1 MRRQTEQQTSAA
13 PHHRPFPLRLV
24 FPLIFVALYLSHA
37 SLLRLPYYWDEA
49 GYYIPAA
56 YDLFRTGTLIPYST
70 LTNAHPPL
78 PALYLA
84 LWWKLSGFAPATTR
98 FAELLIASFALLGVY
113 RLALR
118 VTGQLS
124 IAVATTLLTALY
136 PVWFAQSTLAHA
148 DLMAAA
154 FTVWG
159 LAFYAARPLNEPDE
173 GQTSSSM
180 PFAAVCFALA
190 ALSKETA
197 IVTPVALALYELS
210 RWRRPP
216 SLERAAVLLT
226 SLLPL
231 CGWYL
236 YHWRRTGHIFGNPE
250 YLRYNATSTLAP
262 MRVAAALLHRALHLT
277 AHMNLFVPVLCAFAS
292 LLLVPRAL
300 AGGAIRPALAR
311 GAWLPLAYAVVT
323 NWLVFSVLGGALLTR
338 YLLPLYPLVLLLC
351 VATFWRRVPAW
362 GGLVALSGFAF
373 VLGLFFNPPYRF
385 APEDNLTYADAIQL
399 DRHAIHQV
407 VVRYPHQTVLTAW
420 PVSDEL
426 TRPELGYMKT
436 AIPVVTIN
444 DFSAPEIARAAAVR
458 DNFSVGLIFSTK
470 YDPPHL
476 PFLLGHRSEA
486 LDRQYFG
493 FHQDLSP
500 EAIARLLGGT
510 VVWREERE
518 GLWAAVV
525 HFDRPQQASLH

>member
-1 MRRQTEQQTSAA
+1 M
-13 PHHRPFPLRLV
+13 

-37 SLLRLPYYWDEA
+37 ALLHLPYYWDEA

-84 LWWKLSGFAPATTR
+84 LWWRLSGFAPVTTR
-98 FAELLIASFALLGVY
+98 LAELLVASFALLGVY

-118 VTGQLS
+118 VSGQTL
-124 IAVATTLLTALY
+124 IAAGTTLLTAIY

-154 FTVWG
+154 FTLWG
-159 LAFYAARPLNEPDE
+159 LAFYLPRLEDQP
-173 GQTSSSM
+173 QSSGSQ
-180 PFAAVCFALA
+180 PAAAVLCFALA

-197 IVTPVALALYELS
+197 IVTPVALAVYEIS
-210 RWRRPP
+210 RSRIARFIQ
-216 SLERAAVLLT
+216 RAAALFA
-226 SLLPL
+226 SSLPL

-236 YHWRRTGHIFGNPE
+236 YHWKRTGHVFGNPE

-262 MRVAAALLHRALHLT
+262 LRIAAALLHRALHLT
-277 AHMNLFVPVLCAFAS
+277 AHMNLFVPVLCACAS
-292 LLLVPRAL
+292 LLLVPRN
-300 AGGAIRPALAR
+300 GAEGRQPPALPR
-311 GAWLPLAYAVVT
+311 NAWLPLAWVVGA

-338 YLLPLYPLVLLLC
+338 YLLPLYPLVLLVC

-362 GGLVALSGFAF
+362 GGLVALSAFAF

-385 APEDNLTYADAIQL
+385 APEDNLTYSDAIQL

-407 VVRYPHQTVLTAW
+407 VTSFPHQTVLTAW

-436 AIPVVTIN
+436 AVPVVTID
-444 DFSAPEIARAAAVR
+444 DFSAAEITRAAAVR
-458 DNFSVGLIFSTK
+458 DSFSVGLIFSTK

-500 EAIARLLGGT
+500 DAIASMLGGK
-510 VVWREERE
+510 VVWREERN

-525 HFDRPQQASLH
+525 HFDRPQAAQLHFSGRTTTAPPSWP